1 MGVINFRENWR
12 SLKLPQ
18 DVVDLLNR
26 ARAIHVPDR
35 REDLLDW
42 ALGREIGSTD
52 WTVGNRDDLGTYTV
66 AYEIPGKGR
75 VIEANVV
82 KALNGVSVNYPDTT
96 MRRRDPEAMV
106 IADDQPTDKPTYQ
119 ARFGTSFDQ
128 TRKET
133 FEWLAQRELIVM
145 PFYSGPDELDYGSLV
160 ICPRNAGFFAGMLA
174 DLQGFIP
181 GHAVPEDFS
190 IKGCTVFVAPPFRH
204 THFAN
209 KQVVVHNRKADYQEI
224 FSYNLYPG
232 PSAKKGIYSTL
243 IDKGEKEGWVT
254 NHCSAVLVETPYDN
268 IVSFMHEGASG
279 GGKSEML
286 EHIHRQAD
294 GRLLLGVHVVT
305 GEKRY
310 LTLPTACKL
319 YPAMD
324 DMGVA
329 HPKYNQ
335 GKTRLHVA
343 DAEAG
348 WFVRTDMITNYGTD
362 PHLEEMCLNSKLPL
376 LYLNH
381 FVAPGGMALVWEHTE
396 DAPGKPCANPRVVIP
411 RGLIHDIH
419 HGPVEVNVRSFGVRC
434 PPTHKQAPSYGI
446 MGLFHVIPPSLAWL
460 WRLVA
465 PRGHANPSIIDVTGG
480 MGSEGVGSY
489 WPFCTGRR
497 VDQANLLLN
506 QIRNTPDTRN
516 ILIPNQHIGAWKIS
530 FMSSWLT
537 REYLARRGGARFRP
551 DQLVAA
557 RCPLLGYA
565 PWHMQIEG
573 TMVPR
578 WFLQPETQPEVGE
591 EVYDK
596 GAEILLNFFRKELPQ
611 FQSAELD
618 PLGKQIIECC
628 MDGGTLE
635 QYNAFMPG
643 GV

>member
-18 DVVDLLNR
+18 DVVELLTR
-26 ARAIHVPDR
+26 ARGIQVADK

-82 KALNGVSVNYPDTT
+82 KALNGVSVNYPEIA
-96 MRRRDPEAMV
+96 MRRRDPNAMV
-106 IADDQPTDKPTYQ
+106 IADNQPTDKPTYQ
-119 ARFGTSFDQ
+119 ERFGKSFDD

-133 FEWLAQRELIVM
+133 FDWLAQRELIVL
-145 PFYSGPDELDYGSLV
+145 PFYAGPDELDYGSLL

-181 GHAVPEDFS
+181 GNQVPDNFSVKGAV
-190 IKGCTVFVAPPFRH
+190 IFVAPPFRH

-209 KQVVVHNRKADYQEI
+209 KQVVVHNRQAEYQEI

-243 IDKGEKEGWVT
+243 IDKGEKEKWVT
-254 NHCSAVLVETPYDN
+254 NHCSAVMVETPYDN

-286 EHIHRQAD
+286 ENIHRQPD
-294 GRLLLGVHVVT
+294 GRLLLGVHVLT

-319 YPAMD
+319 YPSMD

-329 HPKYNQ
+329 HPKYNT

-348 WFVRTDMITNYGTD
+348 WFVRSDMITHYGTD
-362 PHLEEMCLNSKLPL
+362 PHLEEMCLNSKIPL

-381 FVAPGGMALVWEHTE
+381 FVAPGGMALLWEHTE
-396 DAPGKPCANPRVVIP
+396 DAPGKPCPNPRVVIP
-411 RGLIHDIH
+411 RDHIHGIH
-419 HGPVEVNVRSFGVRC
+419 TGPVEINVRSFGVRC

-465 PRGHANPSIIDVTGG
+465 PRGHANPSIVDVTGG

-497 VDQANLLLN
+497 VDQANLLLD

-537 REYLARRGGARFRP
+537 RDYLARRGGARFRP

-573 TMVPR
+573 TMIPR

-591 EVYDK
+591 ETYDK
-596 GAEILLNFFRKELPQ
+596 GAEILQKFFKQELPQ
-611 FQSAELD
+611 FNVSELD

-628 MDGGTLE
+628 MDNGTLD
-635 QYNAFMPG
+635 QYNALIPG

>member
-12 SLKLPQ
+12 SLKLPK
-18 DVVDLLNR
+18 DVVDLLNK
-26 ARAIHVPDR
+26 ARAIHVPER

-42 ALGREIGSTD
+42 SLGREVGSTD
-52 WTVGNRDDLGTYTV
+52 WTVGNREDQGTYTV
-66 AYEIPGKGR
+66 AYEIPGRGR
-75 VIEANVV
+75 VIEASVV
-82 KALNGVSVNYPDTT
+82 KALNGVSVNYPEVA
-96 MRRRDPEAMV
+96 MRRRDPDAMV
-106 IADDQPTDKPTYQ
+106 IADDLPTDKPTYQ
-119 ARFGTSFDQ
+119 KRFGTDFAGVRQ
-128 TRKET
+128 ET
-133 FEWLAQRELIVM
+133 FDWLAQRELVVM
-145 PFYSGPDELDYGSLV
+145 PFYAGPDELGYGSLL
-160 ICPRNAGFFAGMLA
+160 ICPRNAGFFSGMLA

-181 GHAVPEDFS
+181 GHAVPEEFTVR
-190 IKGCTVFVAPPFRH
+190 GAVVFVAPPFRH
-204 THFAN
+204 THFAGR
-209 KQVVVHNRKADYQEI
+209 QVVVHSRQPEYQEI

-268 IVSFMHEGASG
+268 IVTFMHEGASG

-286 EHIHRQAD
+286 EHIHRQSD
-294 GRLLLGVHVVT
+294 GRLLLGVHVIT

-324 DMGVA
+324 DMGAA
-329 HPKYNQ
+329 HIKYNE

-362 PHLEEMCLNSKLPL
+362 PHLEEMCLNSKIPL

-381 FVAPGGMALVWEHTE
+381 FVAPGGMALLWEHEE
-396 DAPGKPCANPRVVIP
+396 DSPGHRCPNPRVIIP
-411 RGLIHDIH
+411 RGMIHDIH
-419 HGPVEVNVRSFGVRC
+419 NGQVEVNVRSFGVRC

-446 MGLFHVIPPSLAWL
+446 LGLFHVIPPSLAWL

-465 PRGHANPSIIDVTGG
+465 PRGHANPSIQDNTGG

-497 VDQANLLLN
+497 VDQANLLLK
-506 QIRNTPDTRN
+506 QIIDTPDTRN
-516 ILIPNQHIGAWKIS
+516 ILIPNQHVGAWKIG

-557 RCPLLGYA
+557 RCPLLGWA
-565 PWHMQIEG
+565 PWHLQIEG
-573 TMVPR
+573 TLIPR

-591 EVYDK
+591 EIYDN
-596 GAEILLNFFRKELPQ
+596 GAEILQSFFKRELAQ
-611 FQSAELD
+611 FQVDGLD
-618 PLGKQIIECC
+618 PLGKRIIDCC
-628 MDGGTLE
+628 MDGGKLE
-635 QYNAFMPG
+635 DYAALIE
-643 GV
+643 V

>member
-12 SLKLPQ
+12 SLKLPK
-18 DVVDLLNR
+18 DVVDLLNK
-26 ARAIHVPDR
+26 ARAIHVPER

-42 ALGREIGSTD
+42 SLGREVGSTD
-52 WTVGNRDDLGTYTV
+52 WTVGNREDQGTYTV
-66 AYEIPGKGR
+66 AYEIPGRGR
-75 VIEANVV
+75 VIEASVV
-82 KALNGVSVNYPDTT
+82 KALNGVSVNYPEVA
-96 MRRRDPEAMV
+96 MRRRDPDAMV
-106 IADDQPTDKPTYQ
+106 IADDLPTDKPTYQ
-119 ARFGTSFDQ
+119 KRFGTDFAGVRQ
-128 TRKET
+128 ET
-133 FEWLAQRELIVM
+133 FDWLAQRELVVM
-145 PFYSGPDELDYGSLV
+145 PFYAGPDELGYGSLL
-160 ICPRNAGFFAGMLA
+160 ICPRNAGFFSGMLA

-181 GHAVPEDFS
+181 GHAVPEEFTVR
-190 IKGCTVFVAPPFRH
+190 GAVVFVAPPFRH
-204 THFAN
+204 THFAGR
-209 KQVVVHNRKADYQEI
+209 QVVVHSRQPEYQEI

-268 IVSFMHEGASG
+268 IVTFMHEGASG

-286 EHIHRQAD
+286 EHIHRQSD
-294 GRLLLGVHVVT
+294 GRLLLGVHVIT

-324 DMGVA
+324 DMGAA
-329 HPKYNQ
+329 HIKYNE

-362 PHLEEMCLNSKLPL
+362 PHLEEMCLNSKIPL

-381 FVAPGGMALVWEHTE
+381 FVAPGGMALLWEHEE
-396 DAPGKPCANPRVVIP
+396 DSPGHRCPNPRVIIP
-411 RGLIHDIH
+411 RGMIHDIH
-419 HGPVEVNVRSFGVRC
+419 NGQVEVNVRSFGVRC

-446 MGLFHVIPPSLAWL
+446 LGLFHVIPPSLAWL

-465 PRGHANPSIIDVTGG
+465 PRGHANPSIQDNTGG

-497 VDQANLLLN
+497 VDQANLLLK
-506 QIRNTPDTRN
+506 QIIDTPDTRN
-516 ILIPNQHIGAWKIS
+516 ILIPNQHVGAWKIG

-557 RCPLLGYA
+557 RCPLLGWA
-565 PWHMQIEG
+565 PWHLQIEG
-573 TMVPR
+573 TLIPR

-591 EVYDK
+591 EIYDK
-596 GAEILLNFFRKELPQ
+596 GAEILQSFFKRELAQ
-611 FQSAELD
+611 FQVDGLD
-618 PLGKQIIECC
+618 PLGKRIIDCC
-628 MDGGTLE
+628 MDGGKLE
-635 QYNAFMPG
+635 DYAALIE
-643 GV
+643 V

>member
-1 MGVINFRENWR
+1 MGVINFHENWR

-18 DVVDLLNR
+18 EVVDLLNK

-52 WTVGNRDDLGTYTV
+52 WTVGNREDLGTYTV

-82 KALNGVSVNYPDTT
+82 KALNGVSVNYPESA
-96 MRRRDPEAMV
+96 MRRRDPDAMV
-106 IADDQPTDKPTYQ
+106 IADSDPTDKPTFQ
-119 ARFGTSFDQ
+119 SRFGKDFAG
-128 TRKET
+128 TRAET

-145 PFYSGPDELDYGSLV
+145 PFFSGPDELGYGSLLV
-160 ICPRNAGFFAGMLA
+160 CPRNSGFFAGMLA
-174 DLQGFIP
+174 DLQGFVP
-181 GHAVPEDFS
+181 GHAVPDTFEL
-190 IKGCTVFVAPPFRH
+190 KGAVVFVAPPFRH
-204 THFAN
+204 THFAG
-209 KQVVVHNRKADYQEI
+209 KQVVVHNRREEFQEI

-254 NHCSAVLVETPYDN
+254 NHCSAVQVETPYDN

-286 EHIHRQAD
+286 EHIHRQSD
-294 GRLLLGVHVVT
+294 GRLLIGVHVIT

-324 DMGVA
+324 DMGAA
-329 HPKYNQ
+329 HPKYNT
-335 GKTRLHVA
+335 GKTRLHVS

-348 WFVRTDMITNYGTD
+348 WFVRTDNILHYGTD
-362 PHLEEMCLNSKLPL
+362 PHLEEMCLNSKIPL

-381 FVAPGGMALVWEHTE
+381 FVSPGGMALLWEHTE
-396 DAPGKPCANPRVVIP
+396 DAPGKRCPNPRVVIP
-411 RGLIHDIH
+411 RGMIHDIH
-419 HGPVEVNVRSFGVRC
+419 NGPVEVNVRSFGVRC

-465 PRGHANPSIIDVTGG
+465 PRGHANPAIIDTTGG
-480 MGSEGVGSY
+480 MASEGVGSY

-516 ILIPNQHIGAWKIS
+516 ILIPNQHVGAWKIG

-557 RCPLLGYA
+557 RCPLLGQA
-565 PWHMQIEG
+565 PWHLQIEG
-573 TMVPR
+573 TLVPR

-596 GAEILLNFFRKELPQ
+596 GAEILHNFFKKELVQ
-611 FQSAELD
+611 FNVDGLD
-618 PLGKQIIECC
+618 PLGKKIIECC
-628 MDGGTLE
+628 MDGGKHEDYASLIPQT
-635 QYNAFMPG
+635 
-643 GV
+643 

>member
-26 ARAIHVPDR
+26 ARAIHVPER

-42 ALGREIGSTD
+42 SLGREIGSTD
-52 WTVGNRDDLGTYTV
+52 WTVGNRDDQGTYTV

-82 KALNGVSVNYPDTT
+82 KALNGVSVNYPDVA
-96 MRRRDPEAMV
+96 MRRRDPNAMV
-106 IADDQPTDKPTYQ
+106 IADEYPTDKPTYKE
-119 ARFGTSFDQ
+119 RFGKSFDAD
-128 TRKET
+128 RKEV
-133 FEWLAQRELIVM
+133 FDWLAQRELIVM
-145 PFYSGPDELDYGSLV
+145 PFYSGPDELNYGSLV
-160 ICPRNAGFFAGMLA
+160 VCPRNAGFFAGMLA

-181 GHAVPEDFS
+181 GHAVPDDFEVT
-190 IKGCTVFVAPPFRH
+190 GAVVFVAPTFRH
-204 THFAN
+204 THYAG
-209 KQVVVHNRKADYQEI
+209 KQVVVHNRQEHYQEI
-224 FSYNLYPG
+224 FSTNLYPG

-286 EHIHRQAD
+286 EHIHRQPD

-324 DMGVA
+324 DMGAA
-329 HPKYNQ
+329 HTKYNKGQ
-335 GKTRLHVA
+335 TRLHVA
-343 DAEAG
+343 DAEDG
-348 WFVRTDMITNYGTD
+348 WFVRTDMITHYGTD
-362 PHLEEMCLNSKLPL
+362 PNLEEMCLNSKIPL

-381 FVAPGGMALVWEHTE
+381 FVAPGGMALIWEHSE
-396 DAPGKPCANPRVVIP
+396 DAPGKRCPNPRVIIP
-411 RGLIHDIH
+411 RGMNQNIHN
-419 HGPVEVNVRSFGVRC
+419 GPVEVNVRSFGVRC

-446 MGLFHVIPPSLAWL
+446 IGLFHVIPPSLAWL

-465 PRGHANPSIIDVTGG
+465 PRGHANPSIVDTTGG

-497 VDQANLLLN
+497 VDQANLLLT
-506 QIRNTPDTRN
+506 QIRETPDTRN
-516 ILIPNQHIGAWKIS
+516 ILIPNQHVGAWKIG

-557 RCPLLGYA
+557 RSPLLGSV
-565 PWHMQIEG
+565 PWHLQIEG
-573 TMVPR
+573 TLIPR
-578 WFLQPETQPEVGE
+578 WFLQPETQPDVGE
-591 EVYDK
+591 EIYDN
-596 GAEILLNFFRKELPQ
+596 GAEILQNFFKKELPQ
-611 FQSAELD
+611 FNVSELD
-618 PLGKQIIECC
+618 PLGKKIIECC
-628 MDGGTLE
+628 LDGGTHE
-635 QYNAFMPG
+635 DYASFITA
-643 GV
+643 